1 MAVKFLSFS
10 VFKKMLDKKSIDF
23 ADFFVENFGT
33 AYVIA
38 VTREKCSGCEKQKM
52 LFEKLSEKMKSKH
65 GNRVE
70 FVRVHANFNPENRE
84 ETMQCLDTFRT
95 VAFPTYV
102 IYVRNHQGKNRETY
116 RAIEPPMSEIERNIK
131 TSVELAVWFESNKE

>member
-1 MAVKFLSFS
+1 MALKFLNFPEL
-10 VFKKMLDKKSIDF
+10 KKALDEKKIEF
-23 ADFFVENFGT
+23 VDFFVEKFGI
-33 AYVIA
+33 AYVVA
-38 VTREKCSGCEKQKM
+38 VTREKCSGCEKQKIS
-52 LFEKLSEKMKSKH
+52 FEKLSDKMKNKH

-70 FVRVHANFNPENRE
+70 FFRVHAYFSQESKE

-102 IYVRNHQGKNRETY
+102 ICVRNHQGKNRETY

-131 TSVELAVWFESNKE
+131 TSVELAVWFESKRE